1 MTTRNGWI
9 LSARADAIVFVGP
22 LVVAAALAVGVAA
35 AGDLRADLPVWGFLL
50 LVVACD
56 VAHVYATLF
65 RTYLD
70 PAERARRPGLLTAIP
85 LAVLAAGVLAYEHSP
100 LTFWRGL
107 AYVAAFHFVRQPWG
121 WMSYAARRA
130 GETSRLDRRLDAL
143 AIHAATLY
151 PLVWWHG
158 HLPRRFFWFM
168 DGDFATGLP
177 SDAVDLAFLLH
188 VALLGAWVLRQVVR
202 LATGRPVNLAKWLV
216 LSSTWLAWTAGI
228 VWIDSDLVFTATNVL
243 AHGVPYTAVVHRWGR
258 SRFALE
264 PGWVASLFRPRRL
277 FVYLGVLVA
286 IAFLEEAIWDR
297 LVWHDHGS
305 IFPLPSVA
313 VPDALLA
320 FVVPLLAVPQGTH
333 YVLDAFLW
341 RTRKGNPGLAAALH
355 LDAGPAGGSPV
366 GRSRVPDPTMSS

>member
-1 MTTRNGWI
+1 MSLNVRNGWI
-9 LSARADAIVFVGP
+9 LSARDDAIVFVGP
-22 LVVAAALAVGVAA
+22 LLAAATLAA
-35 AGDLRADLPVWGFLL
+35 AFAATGSLGAEVPAWAFLV
-50 LVVACD
+50 LVVGCD

-70 PAERARRPGLLTAIP
+70 PAERRRRPGLLTAIP
-85 LAVLAAGVLAYEHSP
+85 LAVLSVGVLAYQISP

-121 WMSYAARRA
+121 WMSYAGRRA
-130 GETSRLDRRLDAL
+130 GETSRLDRRLDVL
-143 AIHAATLY
+143 AIHAATIY

-158 HLPRRFFWFM
+158 HLPRRFFWFV

-177 SDAVDLAFLLH
+177 SEAVTAALVAH
-188 VALLGAWVLRQVVR
+188 VALLGAWVARQVTL

-216 LSSTWLAWTAGI
+216 LGSTWLAWTAGI

-258 SRFALE
+258 SRFAGE
-264 PGWVASLFRPRRL
+264 RGWVASLFRPRRL
-277 FVYLGVLVA
+277 LAYLGVLVG

-305 IFPLPSVA
+305 IFPSPSIA
-313 VPDALLA
+313 VGDAVLALL
-320 FVVPLLAVPQGTH
+320 VPLLAVPQGTH

-341 RTRKGNPGLAAALH
+341 RTRKGNPGLAEALH
-355 LDAGPAGGSPV
+355 LDGPPSAS
-366 GRSRVPDPTMSS
+366 